1 MSTLNHNIAS
11 FESEITKNRTLLMN
25 HALHLTHNQ
34 RDAED
39 LMQDTLMKA
48 YRNLDKF
55 EEGTNFK
62 AWLYRI
68 MTNEYI
74 NQYRHTQ
81 RERSSVDRNE
91 SVSENIAD
99 ARDIS
104 YDESF
109 YVENSAD
116 FGDEVSSA
124 IHLVPD
130 DFRTI
135 VVMAD
140 IQDQSYREISEKLE
154 IPIGTVM
161 SRLFRGRQIL
171 RKKLQDYARSLGI
184 IRA

>member
-1 MSTLNHNIAS
+1 MLRCD
-11 FESEITKNRTLLMN
+11 FESEVLPYREALLG
-25 HALHLTHNQ
+25 HALRLTKSQ

-39 LMQDTLMKA
+39 LLQDTLMRA
-48 YRNLDKF
+48 YRHFDKF
-55 EEGTNFK
+55 EPGTNCK
-62 AWLYRI
+62 AWLFKV

-74 NQYRHTQ
+74 NQYRHNQ
-81 RERSSVDRNE
+81 HERQCVDRDE
-91 SVSENIAD
+91 PVSENIAD
-99 ARDIS
+99 NRETTFNDNM
-104 YDESF
+104 
-109 YVENSAD
+109 YVEKSED
-116 FGDEVSSA
+116 FGDEVSHA

-140 IQDQSYREISEKLE
+140 IQDQSYREISEQLD

-171 RKKLQDYARSLGI
+171 RKKLHDYALSLGI